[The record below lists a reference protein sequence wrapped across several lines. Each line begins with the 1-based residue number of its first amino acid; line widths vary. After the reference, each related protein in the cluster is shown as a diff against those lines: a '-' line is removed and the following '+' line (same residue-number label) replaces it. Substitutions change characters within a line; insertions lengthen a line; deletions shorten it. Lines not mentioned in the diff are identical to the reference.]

1 MDLDKKK
8 WWSNFLADENAS
20 VIDVRTDDEFEA
32 GKIPGAIN
40 LDIYK
45 GQGFLYM
52 LEELD
57 KNKNYY
63 VYCAAGVRSAQAC
76 GIMSQLGFETT
87 YNLLGGMSQ
96 WDGPVE

>member
-8 WWSNFLADENAS
+8 WWINFLADENAS

-57 KNKNYY
+57 
-63 VYCAAGVRSAQAC
+63 
-76 GIMSQLGFETT
+76 
-87 YNLLGGMSQ
+87 
-96 WDGPVE
+96 